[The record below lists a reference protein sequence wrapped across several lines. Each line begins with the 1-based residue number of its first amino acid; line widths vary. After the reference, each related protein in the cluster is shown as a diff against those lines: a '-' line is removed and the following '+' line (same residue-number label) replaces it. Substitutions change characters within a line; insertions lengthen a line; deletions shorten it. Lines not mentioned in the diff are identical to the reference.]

1 MSANLDLVIPS
12 APNADTA
19 VRQPHQF
26 GVQDQQCDQN
36 QEAGKEIDR
45 APHSTKNLGDKLTE
59 FVRTQNS
66 LQGMQSLASMVSERS
81 GSTADYLKQVASEF
95 SALRETLPQVVKFT
109 GWPGSTPYTPQQ
121 PPALGRAG
129 LKLEDRVH
137 FREEF
142 TARAGACLEVN
153 QRRINTQQSGQF
165 QQETAEFTRSRE
177 ISKLEATA
185 LGSGLPHPF
194 SVPQDVSRLLDPY
207 VEVLKSPDG
216 AATPAN
222 QILPQMNRLMSQAV
236 YSEEAKK
243 LLNQMPKAIP
253 GGEGNS
259 IVDVIRARTS
269 PQMTGRRETES
280 LNEGMTP
287 THSIESASLR
297 LQGGVTNGDHLDP
310 ILKEFDSIL
319 RDVRGLRG
327 FVDRD
332 ANAGGFDGVS
342 DYALET
348 PADPLQEAIVDY
360 RNSQAGEQT
369 RLIAG
374 KPPGRSEWVAVNAKL
389 EQLRQQA
396 KANLGRESRFE
407 LPPLS
412 YTERNTPSAMTETRA
427 WEPVANE
434 RGANPVWQMSS
445 LLQSRSFT
453 PGAASPMFDYE
464 IRRIL
469 EQGTRLMEEAVKPGP
484 TRLLVSPLPNPRT
497 RM

>member
-1 MSANLDLVIPS
+1 MSANRDLVIPS
-12 APNADTA
+12 ALNADAA
-19 VRQPHQF
+19 VRQPHQL
-26 GVQDQQCDQN
+26 GGQNQQCDPN

-45 APHSTKNLGDKLTE
+45 APNSTKDLDNLTE
-59 FVRTQNS
+59 LVRTQNS
-66 LQGMQSLASMVSERS
+66 LQGIQSLASMVSERF

-95 SALRETLPQVVKFT
+95 SSLRETLPQVVKLT
-109 GWPGSTPYTPQQ
+109 GWPGSTPCAPQQ
-121 PPALGRAG
+121 TPALGRAG
-129 LKLEDRVH
+129 LKLEDWVH
-137 FREEF
+137 LREEF
-142 TARAGACLEVN
+142 TARAGARLEVN
-153 QRRINTQQSGQF
+153 QRRVNTQQSGQF
-165 QQETAEFTRSRE
+165 QQEIAEFTRSRE
-177 ISKLEATA
+177 ISKLDATA
-185 LGSGLPHPF
+185 LASGLLRPF
-194 SVPQDVSRLLDPY
+194 SVPQDLSRLLDPY

-222 QILPQMNRLMSQAV
+222 QILPQMNRLMSQATFP
-236 YSEEAKK
+236 EEAKK
-243 LLNQMPKAIP
+243 LLNHLPKAIP
-253 GGEGNS
+253 SGEGNS

-269 PQMTGRRETES
+269 PQVTGRREAAS

-287 THSIESASLR
+287 THSIESTSPR
-297 LQGGVTNGDHLDP
+297 LQDGVTNGDYLDP
-310 ILKEFDSIL
+310 ILKEFASII
-319 RDVRGLRG
+319 REVRGLRG
-327 FVDRD
+327 FVDRNV
-332 ANAGGFDGVS
+332 NASGFEGVS

-348 PADPLQEAIVDY
+348 PADPLQQAIVDY

-374 KPPGRSEWVAVNAKL
+374 KPPGRSEWVPVNAKL

-396 KANLGRESRFE
+396 KAKLGRESGLER
-407 LPPLS
+407 PPLS

-434 RGANPVWQMSS
+434 RGTNPVWQMSS

-469 EQGTRLMEEAVKPGP
+469 EQGRRLTEEAVKPGP
-484 TRLLVSPLPNPRT
+484 TRLLVSPLPSPRT